1 MLFNFDFKNSFHLL
15 CIIIIDVFGL
25 KNTHNI
31 WRNCRLVDWAAIR
44 FAIYRSDFNQSADMR
59 RMYNKCKRLTCNRV
73 IRSLFF
79 NLFVFILAS
88 LLHRI
93 HFVPTKWLFSL
104 KMMIN
109 LNSSD
114 ECLWLLFLL
123 NFFSKC
129 SRFKTNAG
137 PIDNITLICSGFF
150 VKVFGRIAFEWHNH
164 LNSLY
169 KRTVNYMYIEIMT

>member
-1 MLFNFDFKNSFHLL
+1 MCLDWKIHTIFEETVGWWWTGLLF
-15 CIIIIDVFGL
+15 
-25 KNTHNI
+25 
-31 WRNCRLVDWAAIR
+31 
-44 FAIYRSDFNQSADMR
+44 
-59 RMYNKCKRLTCNRV
+59 TCNISKWFQSERRHEKNV
-73 IRSLFF
+73 QQMQTSYVQQSHQKSLLQFICWDF
-79 NLFVFILAS
+79 LFVFILAS